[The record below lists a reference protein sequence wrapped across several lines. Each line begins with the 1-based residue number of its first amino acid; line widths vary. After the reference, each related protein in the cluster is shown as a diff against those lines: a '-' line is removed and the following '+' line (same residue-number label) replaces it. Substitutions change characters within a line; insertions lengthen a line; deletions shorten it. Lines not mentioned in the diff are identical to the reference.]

1 MTNQYNLDTLNKLLC
16 TFSYP
21 EYLDDTINNIITKYT
36 LTNSKIFILES
47 EESDELICTY
57 NLDLGNVNGNIP
69 NTILLH
75 RKKESNTLYSINALN
90 ILIKSLNNGRMDT
103 NYIVD
108 WKQYNNCILLTD
120 KNNGLRRL
128 NTKIKQIIE
137 I

>member
-1 MTNQYNLDTLNKLLC
+1 MNQHNLDTLNKLLC

-36 LTNSKIFILES
+36 LTNSKMFILES
-47 EESDELICTY
+47 EESDELVCTY

-90 ILIKSLNNGRMDT
+90 ILIKSLNNGKIDT

-108 WKQYNNCILLTD
+108 WKQYSNCILLTD

-137 I
+137 V

>member
-1 MTNQYNLDTLNKLLC
+1 MNQYNLDTLNKLLC

-36 LTNSKIFILES
+36 LTNSKMFILES
-47 EESDELICTY
+47 EESDELVCTY

-90 ILIKSLNNGRMDT
+90 ILIKLLNNGRTDT

-108 WKQYNNCILLTD
+108 WKQYSNCILLTD